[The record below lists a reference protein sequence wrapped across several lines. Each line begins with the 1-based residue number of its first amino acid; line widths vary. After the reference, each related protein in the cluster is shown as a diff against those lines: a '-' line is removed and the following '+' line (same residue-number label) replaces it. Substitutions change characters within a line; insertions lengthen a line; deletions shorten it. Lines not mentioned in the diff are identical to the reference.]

1 MNRCCSCMKRHRLR
15 VIATLGSLG
24 ARVLTVDGALL
35 TVPGYPA
42 EHVVDTIGAG
52 DAHAG
57 AVLLGLS
64 RGLSLPDAV
73 ALGNHVSAAVVQTAG
88 ATLSEGD
95 FAKLSI
101 HKQGTEA

>member
-1 MNRCCSCMKRHRLR
+1 M
-15 VIATLGSLG
+15 
-24 ARVLTVDGALL
+24 DGALL

-73 ALGNHVSAAVVQTAG
+73 AGQRVSAGSRSNGGRDAVG
-88 ATLSEGD
+88 GD